1 MDFIVEY
8 RDSDQKLR
16 TKVVSSASEAAIP
29 IKLHKLDRRFNQIVH
44 ITQVDSPAVPT
55 IHIENE
61 RVV

>member
-29 IKLHKLDRRFNQIVH
+29 IKLHKLDRRFNHIVH
-44 ITQVDSPAVPT
+44 ITQANSPAVSNSQT
-55 IHIENE
+55 ENE
-61 RVV
+61 RVS